1 MPPQT
6 LKLAPNVPVIMEVK
20 FCDVYPND
28 PAKNNGKGY
37 GSSVSLRGF
46 VDGEDVRVYPKGFTD
61 RTLRTLISA
70 DVIELGTYDDD
81 PEEKYSIPVLDG
93 KNVQLLMEQP
103 AGERYPAFVAR
114 NLSGVTTSVKPGR
127 ETPKGTPTDDGYMQ
141 ALIGD
146 PPSSLGRGPLQV
158 MTPAP

>member
-70 DVIELGTYDDD
+70 DVIELGTYYDD

-93 KNVQLLMEQP
+93 NDAQVFLFQP
-103 AGERYPAFVAR
+103 SGDGNAACVAR
-114 NLSGVTTSVKPGR
+114 NRRVS
-127 ETPKGTPTDDGYMQ
+127 
-141 ALIGD
+141 
-146 PPSSLGRGPLQV
+146 
-158 MTPAP
+158 